1 MKSVEGPDLRE
12 RLMLMTANRPH
23 IPVLQNEVLQAFQP
37 VIEDRQKHQQSLRY
51 FDGTF
56 GRGGHLSAVLE
67 KVPNLEMVAF
77 DQDLEAIT
85 FGKENFASLMATQQ
99 LQLFHK
105 NFSEFSS
112 DDLGQFDLMLV
123 DLGVSSPQLDQSER
137 GFSFYHEGPLDMRMN
152 QTQTRTAAEFV
163 NEWDEDQ
170 LNQIFKEYG
179 EVRSPYRVVKAI
191 VHDRVHKKP
200 FETTTELSGL
210 IERVDRWR
218 NKGVHPAT
226 QYFMALRLVVNR
238 ELEVLQQTLR
248 NLILGLKPKGR
259 IVVLT
264 FHSLEDRIVKNI
276 FKAST
281 DLGML
286 VNKKVII
293 ASDEEMKVNPRSR
306 SCKLRAF
313 ERM

>member
-1 MKSVEGPDLRE
+1 MKSVEGLELLE
-12 RLMLMTANRPH
+12 RSVPMTQSRPH

-37 VIEDRQKHQQSLRY
+37 VIQDRQTEHQTLRY

-77 DQDLEAIT
+77 DQDLDAIH
-85 FGKENFASLMATQQ
+85 FGQENFSSLIQSKQ

-112 DDLGQFDLMLV
+112 EQMGLFDLMLV
-123 DLGVSSPQLDQSER
+123 DLGVSSPQLDQGSR

-163 NEWDEDQ
+163 NEWDEED

-191 VHDRVHKKP
+191 VHDRLHKKP
-200 FETTTELSGL
+200 FETTTELAGL

-248 NLILGLKPKGR
+248 QMILGLKPKGR